1 MLFNG
6 ATCQLSDDWKVQRKV
21 IDRQATAQRKLE
33 AEQAKQEARDAM
45 LAGRALRAKQRA
57 SGLSA
62 MQRQV
67 HFTSVEGEG
76 GDSSGAEPSSKMS
89 RRKRKVRAA
98 PDEEE
103 CEDRDHWEGCPGCQE
118 WVNLGKGGQAALS
131 SVCHGCGT
139 LVTWQGH
146 QELQSWVQ
154 CDACGRWRTV
164 PDSTLRNIEAE
175 GDGGQWTC
183 GEMQGGA
190 TCRSSAGDW
199 GAALRRKAS
208 QLRQHKLL
216 TCQPLQLSCR
226 VIDVGDKQAER
237 AQWTAHEVPP
247 SSHFLEY
254 IPGRDQLWTCEALKA
269 GLDVSD
275 AGSGE
280 HVLWACALPDSAILA
295 LQPFICRGMQ
305 LFQEGKL
312 PLCTDGR
319 LSAGP
324 LDLPAFL
331 AQASV
336 SESVKQALHKQKVAH
351 QAAAQATAAGSAQH
365 TETRAGQQA
374 GSAAELKERVF
385 TDLAEGFCSS
395 ATPAVCQHEAAQ
407 PPASLPAAGMWPAH
421 QGHAAAVPPDTLSTA
436 KAAAAD
442 SGKLC
447 TQQSADIGTHTE
459 TTYTTLEQ
467 QQQAPEAQ
475 MVQVT
480 SVASIAD
487 RLLLSSELI
496 EVADARQAPLQTCG
510 LQSPTAEGSAGKFS
524 QPPIGYKGPVG
535 LDTHAPDAQL
545 VVEPAVSQEVVGM
558 SQQQARMRSSIAHAP
573 PAARPQLWQ
582 VVHVSPDMRKAYI
595 GDSSDRTVNGKS
607 VMAFNKSWRSLPIQ
621 SWSGGMKIADMPGR
635 QPNKLVASKL
645 SALLSEQEAGLV
657 QAAEV
662 VWQVFAA
669 GPSTAAAAER
679 MLQNVRSS
687 SLGPGSG
694 LGHTAWNAYSF
705 NINYRTGK
713 E

>member
-1 MLFNG
+1 M
-6 ATCQLSDDWKVQRKV
+6 
-21 IDRQATAQRKLE
+21 
-33 AEQAKQEARDAM
+33 
-45 LAGRALRAKQRA
+45 
-57 SGLSA
+57 SGGLHVA
-62 MQRQV
+62 V
-67 HFTSVEGEG
+67 H
-76 GDSSGAEPSSKMS
+76 
-89 RRKRKVRAA
+89 
-98 PDEEE
+98 
-103 CEDRDHWEGCPGCQE
+103 
-118 WVNLGKGGQAALS
+118 QAA
-131 SVCHGCGT
+131 
-139 LVTWQGH
+139 
-146 QELQSWVQ
+146 
-154 CDACGRWRTV
+154 
-164 PDSTLRNIEAE
+164 
-175 GDGGQWTC
+175 
-183 GEMQGGA
+183 
-190 TCRSSAGDW
+190 
-199 GAALRRKAS
+199 
-208 QLRQHKLL
+208 
-216 TCQPLQLSCR
+216 
-226 VIDVGDKQAER
+226 
-237 AQWTAHEVPP
+237 
-247 SSHFLEY
+247 
-254 IPGRDQLWTCEALKA
+254 
-269 GLDVSD
+269 
-275 AGSGE
+275 
-280 HVLWACALPDSAILA
+280 
-295 LQPFICRGMQ
+295 
-305 LFQEGKL
+305 
-312 PLCTDGR
+312 
-319 LSAGP
+319 
-324 LDLPAFL
+324 DL
-331 AQASV
+331 QASV

-582 VVHVSPDMRKAYI
+582 VTLRPCCASILLFCVCVCVAVSLYPCAVPCYVLLLCEADAWACTCLWGNVKPSFMYTFARQDWGFA
-595 GDSSDRTVNGKS
+595 TQ
-607 VMAFNKSWRSLPIQ
+607 IQ
-621 SWSGGMKIADMPGR
+621 P
-635 QPNKLVASKL
+635 
-645 SALLSEQEAGLV
+645 E
-657 QAAEV
+657 
-662 VWQVFAA
+662 
-669 GPSTAAAAER
+669 
-679 MLQNVRSS
+679 
-687 SLGPGSG
+687 
-694 LGHTAWNAYSF
+694 
-705 NINYRTGK
+705 
-713 E
+713 